1 MFSSKDNRIIST
13 LERNFFKYFILLVVF
28 ISIFITLQFPVF
40 FRLDDATFL
49 YWSRLHSNPLDSFQN
64 SKASLFGTFR
74 PMQNLIW
81 WVMYRVFG
89 LNSFLYQLFTTLL
102 YGLSFVFLFKFVE
115 KAFTR
120 KIAILTVILYFM
132 LFLKLT
138 YIIFWFSDLTFI
150 LEIFL
155 INLSLYFL
163 ITAINKHSKNYVW
176 GILCYIFASLSKEPA
191 IIIIP
196 VASLYYVIAQWKV
209 INNRIKSLIITGS
222 LLIVGVI
229 WTFFNPSIKQRAV
242 STNILSISSFLKIAT
257 EKFNFYSGHLF
268 SGLGILILFFAF
280 YILLK
285 QFIIPK
291 RLKNG
296 LRILLSATI
305 SIAISLVLIQF
316 PVIALIALFLSF
328 IPFVILRHREA
339 IGAIWFTICL
349 IGLIGIR
356 YNVQAYLLEASLGLT
371 IFLAYAV
378 SIFLSDISQ
387 LYSRTSIAIKR
398 IVVVLCIILLCF
410 ALVAFSRIAYNKYK
424 ILQITTNTR
433 QNFKDVFTFIID
445 NITEEEIR
453 IVSIE
458 WEDMGT
464 KEKYIVKLPDNQ
476 KASIRKTMRA
486 EDIRR
491 FLYVMNRQDIKIYD
505 FQDFSQ
511 NKSKGNYYIW
521 VLSNIEND
529 FLIKQNLNLTPI
541 FSAKR
546 GNEESI
552 LYRIKES

>member
-1 MFSSKDNRIIST
+1 M
-13 LERNFFKYFILLVVF
+13 VVF

-64 SKASLFGTFR
+64 SKASLFGAFR

-81 WVMYRVFG
+81 WVMYRIFG

-102 YGLSFVFLFKFVE
+102 FGLSFVFLFKFVE

-120 KIAILTVILYFM
+120 KIAILTIILYFM

-138 YIIFWFSDLTFI
+138 YVIFWFSCLTYI
-150 LEIFL
+150 LEIFF
-155 INLSLYFL
+155 INLSLYLL
-163 ITAINKHSKNYVW
+163 ITAINKKSKYFIW
-176 GILCYIFASLSKEPA
+176 GVISYIIASLSKEPA
-191 IIIIP
+191 VIIIP
-196 VASLYYVIAQWKV
+196 VASLYYIIARWKV
-209 INNRIKSLIITGS
+209 INNRIKSMIITGT
-222 LLIVGVI
+222 LLVVGVI
-229 WTFFNPSIKQRAV
+229 CTFFNPSIKERAV
-242 STNILSISSFLKIAT
+242 STDFLSISNVLKIAT
-257 EKFNFYSGHLF
+257 EKLNFYSGHSF

-305 SIAISLVLIQF
+305 SIVLSLVLIQF

-328 IPFVILRHREA
+328 IPFVILRQREA
-339 IGAIWFTICL
+339 MGAIWFTICI
-349 IGLIGIR
+349 IGLIGIG

-378 SIFLSDISQ
+378 SLFLSDISQ
-387 LYSRTSIAIKR
+387 LYSRASIAIKK
-398 IVVVLCIILLCF
+398 IVVVLCIIFLCF
-410 ALVAFSRIAYNKYK
+410 ALAAFSKIAYNKYK
-424 ILQITTNTR
+424 IMQITTNTR
-433 QNFKDVFTFIID
+433 QNFKDVFTFITN

-453 IVSIE
+453 IVSIKY
-458 WEDMGT
+458 EDMGT
-464 KEKYIVKLPDNQ
+464 KEKYIIKLPDNQ
-476 KASIRKTMRA
+476 KASIKKTMSA

-505 FQDFSQ
+505 FQDFSRD
-511 NKSKGNYYIW
+511 KSKGNYYIW

-546 GNEESI
+546 DNEESI
-552 LYRIKES
+552 LYRI